1 MGISRKLVSVLL
13 ACVLSIAWVPAM
25 AFGVSDDLGGA
36 TGSSVGS
43 DQSGELGS
51 DEADGLVAQPEGQN
65 ELGPQSNE
73 AGDGS
78 ELAPASTGSLETQSV
93 NDMATFT
100 YSYTGESVD
109 MRVGDGGENMTDL
122 PQGSF
127 EGYSTTYYSA
137 ENKVVFH
144 FSVLF
149 IDQMTSLTI
158 NGVDYSSYIPDTKQE
173 KLDAFTY
180 QHTEFDVTVSRSNT
194 YEIATS
200 TVRDDDPAVGNFLWS
215 YRDEDK
221 GNDDYIDRGKIEF
234 VSVVYGGVTYGAD
247 DLSEGS
253 IMDWRESA
261 EGDGGAVFPAGA
273 VLTVKLIPDHGMQL
287 VSFGPNGQTFTAGD
301 DPAVYTFEVA
311 KGNFHLAA
319 HFDEVDDA
327 VVSDDDAISGGS
339 IVLSDKD
346 VDSGSAI
353 LSVDSAKVS
362 DDELNAL
369 QTAATGAGEYT
380 VQSVVDLSLNQVIY
394 KGVNDASTAWTASLG
409 SDEPLEENAVVSLKL
424 ADGDQY
430 GSVVVVHQEHDG
442 TCVAVP
448 TQYDSATQTAT
459 FETDGFSNYAIA
471 TTKAEVKSAAVY
483 RLYNPNSG
491 EHFFTMSE
499 SEYENVKA
507 AGWNDEGVAWQAP
520 LEGAEVYRL
529 YNPNGG
535 DHHFTMSVE
544 ERDMLKKLGWNDEG
558 VAFCSADE
566 SGVPVHRL
574 YNPNGLAGNHMFTA
588 SQDESDFV
596 KAAGWNYEGIGWY
609 AANPEGALD

>member
-13 ACVLSIAWVPAM
+13 ACVLSVAWVPAM
-25 AFGVSDDLGGA
+25 AFGVADEYEVA
-36 TGSSVGS
+36 NAP
-43 DQSGELGS
+43 DQSAVQPQEPS
-51 DEADGLVAQPEGQN
+51 AQPEGQN

-93 NDMATFT
+93 VNDIATFT
-100 YSYTGESVD
+100 YSYTGEFVD

-127 EGYSTTYYSA
+127 EGYQTTYYSDQG
-137 ENKVVFH
+137 KVVFH

-149 IDQMTSLTI
+149 IEKMTSLTI

-215 YRDEDK
+215 YMDVDA
-221 GNDDYIDRGKIEF
+221 GTDDYIDRGTLEF
-234 VSVVYGGVTYGAD
+234 VSVEYDGDTYTEAD
-247 DLSEGS
+247 LKEGS
-253 IMDWRESA
+253 AFDWVADEN
-261 EGDGGAVFPAGA
+261 EGGAVFPAGSL
-273 VLTVKLIPDHGMQL
+273 LTVRLVPNHGMQL
-287 VSFGPNGQTFTAGD
+287 ISFGVNGGTFDTGENASE
-301 DPAVYTFEVA
+301 YSFEVA

-471 TTKAEVKSAAVY
+471 TTEAAVESAAVY

-499 SEYENVKA
+499 SEYANVKA

-574 YNPNGLAGNHMFTA
+574 YNPNALAGNHMFTA

-609 AANPEGALD
+609 AVDVEGEPV